1 MSRFTEVLLVL
12 GVLVTVSVFTSSVT
26 TGDVRPVAAVMSAAW
41 LVTGLACLLVAARRH
56 RDRRTDAP

>member
-1 MSRFTEVLLVL
+1 MSRFTEALLVL

-26 TGDVRPVAAVMSAAW
+26 TGDVRPVAAVLAAAW
-41 LVTGLACLLVAARRH
+41 LVTSLACLLVAARRR